1 MTSSINKYLLPVGN
15 KPAKLSLW
23 GRVRK
28 EFYRQF
34 IDDGRKRITTEY
46 FPAAA
51 TFRFAEYVEFKLYT
65 SLTSHSYFR
74 MKLVMAD
81 VVIVV
86 DERLND
92 ISWAPWHQILHRSD
106 NFCHAAVQALDAML
120 EAHTQVVKCNSTL
133 PVFFVIN
140 GDSATLQKMQ
150 EIRDHLEWHD
160 TYMRF
165 K

>member
-15 KPAKLSLW
+15 KPAKLSLRD
-23 GRVRK
+23 RVK
-28 EFYRQF
+28 AAFYRQF

-74 MKLVMAD
+74 IKLVMTD

-106 NFCHAAVQALDAML
+106 NFCHSAIQALDGML
-120 EAHTQVVKCNSTL
+120 EQYKSATKCNPLL
-133 PVFFVIN
+133 PMFFAIN
-140 GDSATLQKMQ
+140 GESVSLQKMQ